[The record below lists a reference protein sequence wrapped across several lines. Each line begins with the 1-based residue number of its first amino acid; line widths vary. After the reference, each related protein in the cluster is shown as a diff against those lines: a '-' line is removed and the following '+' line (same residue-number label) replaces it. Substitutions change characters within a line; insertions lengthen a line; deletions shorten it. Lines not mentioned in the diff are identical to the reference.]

1 MLVHRFGQT
10 FDVLSTDERV
20 TLRVGR
26 ASRLLAA
33 EKQNCMRP
41 TIGLLRHDTW
51 LRGKRNQV
59 RIHELLGRSMDHQLR
74 GMFALNQVRHLR
86 DPVMRLSLL
95 ASGIACVVVGRR
107 RSSSSLARCS
117 GGPSSFKVLRRPTWK
132 SNKRCFVLGRNSR
145 RDFIE
150 RGEPTSARVPL
161 VQSARLQVPNLGKC
175 RKSGASTSRS
185 P

>member
-33 EKQNCMRP
+33 EKRNCMRP

-74 GMFALNQVRHLR
+74 GMLALNQVRHLR

-95 ASGIACVVVGRR
+95 ASGIACVVVG
-107 RSSSSLARCS
+107 AAA
-117 GGPSSFKVLRRPTWK
+117 FF
-132 SNKRCFVLGRNSR
+132 FVLSEVQR
-145 RDFIE
+145 RTE
-150 RGEPTSARVPL
+150 QLQSSA
-161 VQSARLQVPNLGKC
+161 AANLEVKQALLRFG
-175 RKSGASTSRS
+175 